1 MNYTVNI
8 LILVILI
15 GLYNLK
21 TDHITNNLLMV
32 SSIFFTLLTILYFS
46 LNKKTKENMENTS
59 VHNFLKQGTFEV
71 VAVFNEE
78 NTKNR
83 ETKYYLHSS
92 IPRHGQNSDCIR
104 SGHKGCRDVSVV
116 NLIKHDDDPH
126 YWSFNKVGNK
136 YEIRYGDMYLTRT
149 PNMLPKQS
157 SSNKDSISGDCS
169 NVQGHNSSTCYDIIL
184 TTYEQYNKN
193 PTYWDMEQRSQSDSE
208 FAIVANFE
216 NSQEKFYLYTTS
228 HGEDGQDCEDAGLKD
243 GGGKCRNVFL
253 SPLNLNNSNY
263 SQDTRP
269 IYWKLIPDPQSNP
282 EQLNLKENEIQMKV
296 SQSELPGWQNNEIQ
310 LTGTMATKYI
320 STNRDTNIKLV
331 KYGSDTPSSTLYKC
345 ITVGKPDTPDWLCVP
360 RSSKYK
366 LKYVKRR
373 KKEEAEEDGYYCTE
387 FDNEHDLCIKQL
399 DQPEDHL
406 ITIPNGQKNFAV
418 KKHCIATL
426 SNKQNKNTD
435 ANKVLD
441 EDLNTYCSSKL
452 EFNPKLFVMLNDEAI
467 IHKIVI
473 RQNPLIKD
481 VKGNLYPISVK
492 IKDNDHVAFEE
503 MFLKSNVDDD
513 GTYVIEDITIP
524 GRLVQIE
531 IPNKKAILSLNNVYI
546 IGKPANSPKLDDNVQ
561 KSIKNERDICNI
573 VKKQQKEK
581 HNSLLQET
589 IFDTETTTREKT
601 IKDLLTFINTP
612 QSVIIWENINI
623 VGKSVKLEL
632 LRKEYLHI
640 SNIQVFGKN
649 ISNINSNYRNWAN
662 DNKTEVML
670 SSVYQDESNNYF
682 GAEKC
687 IDDNIDTYCRTNS
700 TDKPFPNLVLN
711 FNEEIEISKIIV
723 YNRKDK
729 NRERLAPC
737 KISIMNSNNNVI
749 NFAVKESFDKE
760 LTLSESFM
768 ESPLGCLSFDELNI
782 TDIGDVNRYRGWA
795 DVEGNGMKCNFC
807 RVVGGHGQ
815 QYFSCASS
823 TGDNQYMYN
832 SLPNIDLGEKDSIFM
847 SDIYGSNKDDFCR
860 CVGNRYNKNVS
871 CLVNNI
877 NEPNI
882 GFNTV
887 YPTSIPCNG
896 KTGLEIQKNLENR
909 HVSGK
914 DLNNYNRIDTG
925 FYYAPEKIYYLF
937 KNTQIDQKDVV
948 LFIKL
953 NRNHKKTTNSALV
966 TTGSYGTWPNLN
978 HVFKT
983 GIDCTISNGNNHVYF
998 FKDNMV
1004 SKYDMK
1010 SKSVDKKYPIKIKD
1024 EFPFLPFDSI
1034 DEGYYAGDG
1043 IIVFFKNNKF
1053 VQYNVNQTVN
1063 KMRIII
1069 SNISQGGYGKM
1080 TFDKIDTAVSFYDN
1094 PNDTQEILFTRNSEC
1109 IIYNDSES
1117 EYDSEFNKQVHITE
1131 MFSKLW
1137 DINIDT
1143 LYDNI
1148 TQNNN
1153 YQIESNNIPVENTV
1167 TTSITPQS
1175 TNTINSTNNKNNT
1188 IIVSPDT
1195 QLNAYASCNLG
1206 SSSVMRQAK
1215 LLGQKRESRKRRC
1228 KNIQKNKKW
1237 EENAKIIVKDIL
1249 EHQNIST
1256 HLKKENKDLNTLAC
1270 ELGLLPTDL
1279 LVAVSNGTI
1288 LNPTKFVK
1296 LVFNKK

>member
-8 LILVILI
+8 LVLIILI

-21 TDHITNNLLMV
+21 TEHIANNLLIV
-32 SSIFFTLLTILYFS
+32 SSIFFTLLTIVFFS
-46 LNKKTKENMENTS
+46 IKNNNQIKENMNNDRKVYNLSEGS
-59 VHNFLKQGTFEV
+59 FELI
-71 VAVFNEE
+71 AHSASN
-78 NTKNR
+78 NSNRR
-83 ETKYYLHSS
+83 ETNYYLHTT
-92 IPRHGQNSDCIR
+92 IPRHGQNSDCIK

-116 NLIKHDDDPH
+116 NLIKHDEDPH
-126 YWSFNKVGNK
+126 YWTFNKVGNK
-136 YEIRYGDMYLTRT
+136 YEIKYGDMYLTRT
-149 PNMLPKQS
+149 PNMLTKKTS
-157 SSNKDSISGDCS
+157 RNEGAVTGDCS
-169 NVQGHNSSTCYDIIL
+169 NLYGNSTSCYDVIL
-184 TTYEQYNKN
+184 TTHSQYQKN
-193 PTYWDMEQRSQSDSE
+193 PTHWILTKKPNTQNIYQIQSY
-208 FAIVANFE
+208 FE
-216 NSQEKFYLYTTS
+216 KQYQNYYLYTTMS
-228 HGEDGQDCEDAGLKD
+228 GEDGQDCEDAGLKE

-253 SPLNLNNSNY
+253 APEHLDNSKI
-263 SQDTRP
+263 SQNESP
-269 IYWKLIPDPQSNP
+269 IYWKLILDPQSAPQQVNA
-282 EQLNLKENEIQMKV
+282 KENEVQIKI
-296 SQSELPGWQNNEIQ
+296 SESEMPGWQSTEMQ
-310 LTGTMATKYI
+310 LSGSLDKKFVN
-320 STNRDTNIKLV
+320 TNKDTNIK
-331 KYGSDTPSSTLYKC
+331 YFTGDPPPSTLWKC
-345 ITVGKPDTPDWLCVP
+345 IQVGKGDDWLCVP
-360 RSSKYK
+360 RSSTYK
-366 LKYVKRR
+366 LKHVTKR
-373 KKEEAEEDGYYCTE
+373 KLEEAEEDGYYCSTY
-387 FDNEHDLCIKQL
+387 DLNENFIGIKQL
-399 DQPEDHL
+399 EEAEDH
-406 ITIPNGQKNFAV
+406 IISIPTGQQNFAV
-418 KKHCIATL
+418 KKEAMAIL
-426 SNKQNKNTD
+426 SSVQEKNLD
-435 ANKVLD
+435 AHKVLD
-441 EDLNTYCSSKL
+441 EDLNTYCSTKY
-452 EFNPKLFVMLNDEAI
+452 EYNPKLHVWLNDDTI
-467 IHKIVI
+467 IYKIII
-473 RQNPLIKD
+473 RQNPKVKD
-481 VKGNLYPISVK
+481 PRGELYPISVK
-492 IKDNDHVAFEE
+492 IFDNNNVVFEE
-503 MFLKSNVDDD
+503 MFLKSNADDD
-513 GTYVIEDITIP
+513 GTYMIEDITIP
-524 GRLVQIE
+524 GRLVLIE
-531 IPNKKAILSLNNVYI
+531 IPNKKAVLSLNNVYI
-546 IGKPANSPKLDDNVQ
+546 IGKPAKQPKQDDNVQ
-561 KSIKNERDICNI
+561 KTIKNEREICNI

-589 IFDTETTTREKT
+589 IFDTETTTRKKT

-623 VGKSVKLEL
+623 TGKSVKLEL

-640 SNIQVFGKN
+640 SNIQVFGRN
-649 ISNINSNYRNWAN
+649 ISNMNSNYKNWAN
-662 DNKTEVML
+662 DNKTEVIL

-682 GAEKC
+682 GPEKC

-700 TDKPFPNLVLN
+700 TDKPFPNLVIN
-711 FNEEIEISKIIV
+711 FNEEIEINKIIV

-760 LTLSESFM
+760 LTISKSFM
-768 ESPLGCLSFDELNI
+768 ESPVGCLSFDELNI

-807 RVVGGHGQ
+807 RIVGGHGQ

-860 CVGNRYNKNVS
+860 CVGNRYDKNVS

-896 KTGLEIQKNLENR
+896 KTGLEIQKSLENR
-909 HVSGK
+909 NVSGK
-914 DLNNYNRIDTG
+914 DLNNYNRIDSG
-925 FYYAPEKIYYLF
+925 FYYAPDKTYYLF

-953 NRNHKKTTNSALV
+953 NRKHKKVTNAALV

-978 HVFKT
+978 HVFKK
-983 GIDCTISNGNNHVYF
+983 GIDCTISNGKNHVYF

-1010 SKSVDKKYPIKIKD
+1010 SKSVDKKYPIKIKE

-1053 VQYNVNQTVN
+1053 VQYNINQTAN

-1094 PNDTQEILFTRNSEC
+1094 ENDTQEILFTRNSEC

-1117 EYDSEFNKQVHITE
+1117 EYDSEFNKQLHITE

-1153 YQIESNNIPVENTV
+1153 YQVESNNVPAENTATIS
-1167 TTSITPQS
+1167 TTTQQS
-1175 TNTINSTNNKNNT
+1175 TNTTTNSTNNKTNT

-1195 QLNAYASCNLG
+1195 QVNAYASCNLG
-1206 SSSVMRQAK
+1206 SSSVMSQAK
-1215 LLGQKRESRKRRC
+1215 LLGQKRESRRRRC
-1228 KNIQKNKKW
+1228 QNIQKNKKW
-1237 EENAKIIVKDIL
+1237 EEKAKIIVKDIL

-1270 ELGLLPTDL
+1270 ELGVLPTDL